1 MRQKMTDNNT
11 NSRRDFVRKLGMGA
25 AASAAVVATGCSSS
39 SQECDTGEE
48 AVKKFNWKMVT
59 SWPKN
64 FPGLGTGA
72 EYLAK
77 SITEMS
83 GGRLTV
89 KLYAAGELVPAF
101 EVFDAVSRG
110 TAEMGHAAAYYW
122 KGKVPAAQFFT
133 AVPFGL
139 NATEMSAW
147 LHEAGGL
154 DLWRKL
160 YAPFN
165 IVPFQSGNTGVQMG
179 GWYNKEINSVDDL
192 KGLKIRMPGL
202 AGEVIQRMG
211 GTPLTI
217 PGGELFTAL
226 QSGAIDAT
234 EWVGPWNDM
243 AFGFH
248 KAAKYYY
255 YPGWHEPG
263 PALEATINKDA
274 WETLPADLQQIVEVA
289 CKASTQKML
298 DEYTANNNRALNSLV
313 NEHDVQLRKF
323 PDEVLAALKVT
334 TDSVLEDLAETDET
348 SREIYESFTEFRDQV
363 AEWPK
368 VSEVAYFDTRK

>member
-1 MRQKMTDNNT
+1 MTDTDN

-25 AASAAVVATGCSSS
+25 AAGAAVVATGCSSS
-39 SQECDTGEE
+39 SKECEGESKATE
-48 AVKKFNWKMVT
+48 QIKWKMVT

-110 TAEMGHAAAYYW
+110 TAEMGHAAGYYW
-122 KGKVPAAQFFT
+122 KGKVPAAQLFT
-133 AVPFGL
+133 SVPFGL
-139 NATEMSAW
+139 NANEMSAW

-154 DLWRKL
+154 ELWRKL
-160 YAPFN
+160 YEPFN
-165 IVPFQSGNTGVQMG
+165 IVPFPAGNTGVQMG
-179 GWYNKEINSVDDL
+179 GWYNKEINTVDDL

-202 AGEVIQRMG
+202 AGEVIERMG

-263 PALEATINKDA
+263 PALEASINKDA
-274 WETLPADLQQIVEVA
+274 WDALPADLQKIVEIA
-289 CKASTQKML
+289 CKACTQKML
-298 DEYTANNNRALNSLV
+298 DEYTANNNRALNTLV
-313 NEHDVQLRKF
+313 NEHEVQLRKF
-323 PDEVLAALKVT
+323 PDDVLAALRET
-334 TDSVLEDLAETDET
+334 TDGVLEDLAKTDET
-348 SREIYESFTEFRDQV
+348 TREIYESFTEFRDQV
-363 AEWPK
+363 AEWHK

>member
-1 MRQKMTDNNT
+1 MTDT
-11 NSRRDFVRKLGMGA
+11 QSNSRRDFVRKLGVGA
-25 AASAAVVATGCSSS
+25 AAVVATGCSSS
-39 SQECDTGEE
+39 SSNDCGPE
-48 AVKKFNWKMVT
+48 AASSKTINWKMVT

-89 KLYAAGELVPAF
+89 KLFAAGELVPAF

-110 TAEMGHAAAYYW
+110 TAEMGHAAGYYW

-133 AVPFGL
+133 TVPFGL

-160 YAPFN
+160 YEPFN
-165 IVPFQSGNTGVQMG
+165 IVPFPSGNTGVQMG
-179 GWYNKEINSVDDL
+179 GWYNKEINRVDDL

-202 AGEVIQRMG
+202 AGEVIQRVG
-211 GTPLTI
+211 GTPVAI

-226 QSGAIDAT
+226 QSGSIDAT

-248 KAAKYYY
+248 KIAKYYY

-263 PALEATINKDA
+263 PSLEATINKDA
-274 WETLPADLQQIVEVA
+274 WDALPKDLQHIVEVA

-298 DEYTANNNRALNSLV
+298 DEYTANNNRALNALV
-313 NEHDVQLRKF
+313 NDHDVKLRKF
-323 PDEVLAALKVT
+323 PEDVLATLKAATDEVLA
-334 TDSVLEDLAETDET
+334 DLAKTDET
-348 SREIYESFTEFRDQV
+348 TREIYESFIDFRDNV
-363 AEWPK
+363 AKWHK
-368 VSEVAYFDTRK
+368 VSEVAYFDTRG

>member
-1 MRQKMTDNNT
+1 MTDNNT

-25 AASAAVVATGCSSS
+25 AAGAAVVATGCSSS

-363 AEWPK
+363 AEWHK